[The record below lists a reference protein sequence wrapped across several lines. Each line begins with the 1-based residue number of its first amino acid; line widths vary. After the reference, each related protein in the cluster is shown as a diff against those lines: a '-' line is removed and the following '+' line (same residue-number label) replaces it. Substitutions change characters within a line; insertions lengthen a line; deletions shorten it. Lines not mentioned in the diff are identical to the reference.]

1 MKCPA
6 CSNQLSVRTVSG
18 VDLDVCDNGCGGI
31 WFDKFEFKK
40 FDEGQEPDAET
51 LLHLTIKSR
60 PQNASAN
67 LECPKCSGM
76 KMMRHFSS
84 VKRQVTMDECP
95 KCSGVWLD
103 AGELTAI
110 RNEFAAEA
118 ERRSAA
124 EKVFSEMF
132 DAALNEQRK
141 ESSDKWAKASRF
153 AHALRF
159 ICPSY
164 YNPGKGSG
172 GAF

>member
-6 CSNQLSVRTVSG
+6 CSNQLSVKTVSG

-40 FDEGQEPDAET
+40 FDERREPDAET
-51 LLHLTIKSR
+51 LLHLTIKAR
-60 PQNASAN
+60 PQNAGAN
-67 LECPKCSGM
+67 LNCPKCAGL

-84 VKRQVTMDECP
+84 VKRQVTVDECP

-103 AGELTAI
+103 AGELTSI
-110 RNEFAAEA
+110 RDEFATEA
-118 ERRSAA
+118 ERRAAA

-132 DAALNEQRK
+132 DGALNEQRK
-141 ESSDKWAKASRF
+141 ESLAKFETASKI

-164 YNPGKGSG
+164 YSPGKKSG